1 MMLRSGVIRLC
12 IAAIFLVGLQSA
24 GANADDVTLRMK
36 GGAFELNGDLKAFDG
51 KNYIIKSPDLGLV
64 EMDAS
69 RFDCI
74 GEGCPKSGGNGIVPQ
89 ITGAAIAPYITT
101 GNLGSATLVG
111 GSAIGTQ
118 FVPELVASYAAA
130 NGLTL
135 QKTVGRDDRDLVF
148 TFAGSDG
155 ATAGIL
161 TIKRRGESAG
171 MSALHEDEADFVW
184 SSRPISDEEASGF
197 ARQGIDM
204 RAPGNEH
211 VFALDALV
219 VLVHRDN
226 PILSLTPDS
235 IAAIFSG
242 QITDWSELGSAPG
255 KITVYAPIASM
266 GTWTTFEDTILKPRG
281 LTLTPDATRLPTAVE
296 WSDAVAADPNG
307 IGVNMIAYVRNAKA
321 LNIEQSCGLISRP
334 SIFSAKTEEFPLSR
348 RLYFYTKGE
357 PRSRLARE
365 LLAFAL
371 SARAQEALTNAKF
384 VDQAPELIPFRE
396 QGGRI
401 AYALNAQDEDFRLEV
416 MRNLLSDISP
426 ASRLSTTFRFAL
438 GSAFLD
444 SKAEEDVRRLARVL
458 KDSSYSGR
466 TVMLIGFADAA
477 GRFDVNQQV
486 SLARAQTVATALGAA
501 GYRGAV
507 AKAYGELAPVACN
520 DTPGGRNLNRRVEV
534 WIK

>member
-1 MMLRSGVIRLC
+1 MMLRNGVVQIC
-12 IAAIFLVGLQSA
+12 ILAILVAGIQVAGLSAAEV
-24 GANADDVTLRMK
+24 VLRMK
-36 GGAFELNGDLKAFDG
+36 GGGFELSGDLKAYDG
-51 KNYIIKSPDLGLV
+51 ENYIIKSPDLGLV

-74 GEGCPKSGGNGIVPQ
+74 GAGCPQSGGSGIVPQ
-89 ITGAAIAPYITT
+89 ITGAAIAPYINA
-101 GNLGSATLVG
+101 GNLGSATFVG

-118 FVPELVASYAAA
+118 FIPELVTSYAAA

-155 ATAGIL
+155 ATAGSL
-161 TIKRRGESAG
+161 TIRRRGESAG
-171 MSALHEDEADFVW
+171 LSALLAGEADIVW
-184 SSRPISDEEASGF
+184 SSRSIGAQEAASFATQGF
-197 ARQGIDM
+197 DM

-242 QITDWSELGSAPG
+242 QISDWSELGSAPG
-255 KITVYAPIASM
+255 KINVYAPIESM
-266 GTWTTFEDTILKPRG
+266 GTWTTFDETILKPRG

-307 IGVNMIAYVRNAKA
+307 IGVNMIAYVRDAKA

-334 SIFSAKTEEFPLSR
+334 SVFSAKTEEFPLSR

-365 LLAFAL
+365 LLSFAL
-371 SARAQEALTNAKF
+371 SPRAQEALTNAKF
-384 VDQAPELIPFRE
+384 VDQAPELLPFRE

-401 AYALNAQDEDFRLEV
+401 AYALNAQDEDFRLDV
-416 MRNLLSDISP
+416 MRDLLSEISP

-444 SKAEEDVRRLARVL
+444 SKAEEDVRRLAREL
-458 KDSSYSGR
+458 RDAAYDGR
-466 TVMLIGFADAA
+466 SVMLLGFADAA
-477 GRFDVNQQV
+477 GKFEVNQQV
-486 SLARAQTVATALGAA
+486 SLARAQTVAAALAAA

-507 AKAYGELAPVACN
+507 ARAYGELAPVACN
-520 DTPGGRNLNRRVEV
+520 DTPDGRYLNRRVEV
-534 WIK
+534 WIE

>member
-1 MMLRSGVIRLC
+1 MLRNSVLQLIL
-12 IAAIFLVGLQSA
+12 AALGFAAFAPGPLSA
-24 GANADDVTLRMK
+24 ADVVLRMK
-36 GGAFELNGDLKAFDG
+36 GGAFEINGDLKAFDG
-51 KNYIIKSPDLGLV
+51 KNFIIKSPDLGLV
-64 EMDAS
+64 EMDAT

-74 GEGCPKSGGNGIVPQ
+74 GAGCPGKAANSIVPQ
-89 ITGAAIAPYITT
+89 ITGAAIAPYIAT
-101 GNLGSATLVG
+101 GNLGNATFIG

-135 QKTVGRDDRDLVF
+135 EKTVGRDDRDLVF
-148 TFAGSDG
+148 SFAGSDG
-155 ATAGIL
+155 ASVGRL
-161 TIKRRGESAG
+161 TIMRRGETAG
-171 MSALHEDEADFVW
+171 MRALLIGDADLVW
-184 SSRPISDEEASGF
+184 SSRPITGPEAASFASQGF
-197 ARQGIDM
+197 DM

-211 VFALDALV
+211 IFALDALV
-219 VLVHRDN
+219 VLVHKDN
-226 PILSLTPDS
+226 PLLTLTQDR

-242 QITDWSELGSAPG
+242 QIKDWAELGGQPG
-255 KITVYAPIASM
+255 RINVYAPIATM
-266 GTWTTFEDTILKPRG
+266 GTWTTFDDTVLKPRN

-321 LNIEQSCGLISRP
+321 LNIEQSCGLISKP
-334 SIFSAKTEEFPLSR
+334 SVFTAKTEEFPLAR

-357 PRSRLARE
+357 PGSRLARE
-365 LLAFAL
+365 LLAYAI
-371 SARAQEALTNAKF
+371 SPRAQEALTNAQF
-384 VDQAPELIPFRE
+384 VDQAPELLPFRE

-444 SKAEEDVRRLARVL
+444 SKAQEDVRRLAQEL
-458 KDSSYSGR
+458 KKPAYGDRS
-466 TVMLIGFADAA
+466 VMLFGFADAA
-477 GRFDVNQQV
+477 GKFEVNQQV
-486 SLARAQTVATALGAA
+486 SLARAATVAAALKSA
-501 GYRGAV
+501 GYEGAT

-520 DTPGGRNLNRRVEV
+520 DSTDGRYLNRRVEV